1 MKKLALLTLG
11 LAILGAGC
19 FAKKP
24 ANNPVDTGSQ
34 NQNPQEQTP
43 VAPTVEDSINSDAVA
58 VYEGNALQSVRS
70 AQSNIYVLS
79 PLPNATVGQSFMV
92 TGNARVFENVVNY
105 RVKDPSGAVL
115 ASGYTMANSPDIGQ
129 YGAYS
134 FSVNVGNIAPQ
145 PLTVEVYWQSAK
157 DGSDADLVSYI
168 VQKQ

>member
-1 MKKLALLTLG
+1 MKKLVLLTFG
-11 LAILGAGC
+11 LILLGAGC

-24 ANNPVDTGSQ
+24 QNNSVDTGAQ
-34 NQNPQEQTP
+34 GQNPQEQ
-43 VAPTVEDSINSDAVA
+43 APPSSTVEDFINSDAVA
-58 VYEGNALQSVRS
+58 VYESNTLQSVRS

-79 PLPNATVGQSFMV
+79 PLPNATVGQSFTI
-92 TGNARVFENVVNY
+92 TGNARVFENVVSY

-115 ASGYTMANSPDIGQ
+115 ASGYTVANSPDIGQ
-129 YGAYS
+129 YGAYQ
-134 FSVNVGNIAPQ
+134 FNVNVGNIAAQ